1 MAVWPDKGQKFG
13 NYNTEMIEILIGAD
27 PCAAPL
33 TVPTFL
39 NLDDGTILIADDISG
54 PKKSLLNFA
63 NLFYLP
69 LSSLPSCS

>member
-33 TVPTFL
+33 TVPTFP

-54 PKKSLLNFA
+54 P
-63 NLFYLP
+63 
-69 LSSLPSCS
+69 